1 MDFIEE
7 ILEFFVD
14 SATGLMGS
22 NKVPRVI
29 RMVIML
35 ISTIILVGCI
45 VFMVSCLIKA
55 VDTIIR
61 IILAILSLA
70 IVFIIIKGWIKVF
83 RR

>member
-14 SATGLMGS
+14 SATGLIGN

-29 RMVIML
+29 RMAIML
-35 ISTIILVGCI
+35 ISTIILVGYI
-45 VFMVSCLIKA
+45 VFLIWCLIKVA
-55 VDTIIR
+55 DTIIR
-61 IILAILSLA
+61 IILAILSLI
-70 IVFIIIKGWIKVF
+70 IVVIIIKGWTKVF